1 MQHFT
6 LDFIQLEKAEGK
18 EYTPLRTL
26 SCNTVLMKVIGTEI
40 QKFVAA
46 SEYLRSSTMD
56 PEELTKMEHDFIKYY
71 LWALGK
77 KFSSLP
83 RKVT

>member
-1 MQHFT
+1 
-6 LDFIQLEKAEGK
+6 
-18 EYTPLRTL
+18 
-26 SCNTVLMKVIGTEI
+26 MKVIGTEI

-46 SEYLRSSTMD
+46 SEYLRSSTMG
-56 PEELTKMEHDFIKYY
+56 PEELTKMEHGFIKYY

-83 RKVT
+83 TKVP